1 MKLSDKTANMTSFHG
16 STIKT
21 TVRKLIEK
29 VGQPQY
35 GSNNGEDKT
44 NFDWICETNL
54 GGVFT
59 IYDWKEYRTLD
70 LDEVIEFHI
79 GGHSKYVT
87 EHAKEELENI
97 LND

>member
-1 MKLSDKTANMTSFHG
+1 MRLSDKTANMTSFHG

-21 TVRKLIEK
+21 TVRKLM
-29 VGQPQY
+29 
-35 GSNNGEDKT
+35 
-44 NFDWICETNL
+44 ETNL

-59 IYDWKEYRTLD
+59 IYDWKEYRPLD

-79 GGHSKYVT
+79 GGHSKHVT